1 MIWRPYPIR
10 QADSL
15 PASVPVLHQHQA
27 PLHQGLYAAAKSG
40 IYFKR
45 AERSNFAFYHPP
57 MDRVPLNKIDL
68 SLIKFLPLSNC
79 PLQLCHDIYTH
90 THYRFIIVLFSV
102 ARRRWCDLLT
112 RSTIV
117 AISSPLNLP
126 LPVVVAVSSF
136 SSDRFFLESSLEE
149 SHPAR
154 AECICINRLQSVE

>member
-27 PLHQGLYAAAKSG
+27 SLHQGLYAAAKSG

-45 AERSNFAFYHPP
+45 AERTNFAFYHPP

-90 THYRFIIVLFSV
+90 TIDLLLSFLVLLVVVGVIYLHV
-102 ARRRWCDLLT
+102 ARSW
-112 RSTIV
+112 
-117 AISSPLNLP
+117 
-126 LPVVVAVSSF
+126 
-136 SSDRFFLESSLEE
+136 RF
-149 SHPAR
+149 PR
-154 AECICINRLQSVE
+154 P